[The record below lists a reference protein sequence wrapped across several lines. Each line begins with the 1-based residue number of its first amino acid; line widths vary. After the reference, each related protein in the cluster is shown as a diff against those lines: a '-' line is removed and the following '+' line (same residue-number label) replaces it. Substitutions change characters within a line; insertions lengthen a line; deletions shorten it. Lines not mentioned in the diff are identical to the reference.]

1 MNYTAKERQRYNEY
15 RQSVCENLGITK
27 NQYNWL
33 RRKGEELRKV
43 YENNCNGLYKTE
55 EEYTNTENI
64 IDDRITDYIK
74 FISEKQLSLFWYY
87 QTDPR
92 GATIYLDKEPI
103 PENNYTQ
110 AYCIY

>member
-1 MNYTAKERQRYNEY
+1 MVTKLERERYNQQ
-15 RQSVCENLGITK
+15 RKSACKRLGITK

-43 YENNCNGLYKTE
+43 YENNCNGLYKTKE
-55 EEYTNTENI
+55 EGNQA
-64 IDDRITDYIK
+64 
-74 FISEKQLSLFWYY
+74 EKDLIYQINVYKQECEELLYAYY

-92 GATIYLDKEPI
+92 GATIYLDTKVI

-110 AYCIY
+110 AVCIY